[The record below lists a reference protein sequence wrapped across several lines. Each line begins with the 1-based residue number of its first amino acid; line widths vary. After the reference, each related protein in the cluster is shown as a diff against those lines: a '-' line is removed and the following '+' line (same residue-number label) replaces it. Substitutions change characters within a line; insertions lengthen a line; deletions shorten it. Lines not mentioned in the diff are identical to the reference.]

1 MRLLILGK
9 RSACRWC
16 VGLAILVALVVG
28 VLCSW
33 PSSGRRIQGRT
44 LVEWLQQLDANAE
57 PKDFSEAAAV
67 IRSLNATQ
75 MEGLAELLERDWSS
89 GPDLSHRLNR
99 ILDPVLDLV
108 GLPGHLFGE
117 PGFRSYCDLALG
129 GVRVLG
135 TNAAPIVPRLVRDL
149 RVYTTSYPAASA
161 LCTVGGAAVVPV
173 VEMLASGTNSGLPW
187 RWPFAHGLQ
196 AASPSD
202 AAIVVPA
209 LVRALQD
216 PEVEV
221 QIYATQA
228 LKKFRGHEREFVPQ
242 ILLNL
247 RSPVNRVREI
257 SAETLW
263 AMRRK
268 EAIPQLKP
276 LLSDPDPSVRAA
288 VKRAL
293 QDLEH

>member
-16 VGLAILVALVVG
+16 VVVAILVALVVG
-28 VLCSW
+28 VVCSW

-44 LVEWLQQLDANAE
+44 LVEWLQQLE
-57 PKDFSEAAAV
+57 C
-67 IRSLNATQ
+67 RS
-75 MEGLAELLERDWSS
+75 
-89 GPDLSHRLNR
+89 
-99 ILDPVLDLV
+99 
-108 GLPGHLFGE
+108 F
-117 PGFRSYCDLALG
+117 CDLALG

-135 TNAAPIVPRLVRDL
+135 TNVAPIVPRLVQDL
-149 RVYTTSYPAASA
+149 RVWKTSYPAARA
-161 LCTVGGAAVVPV
+161 LGTVGGAAVVPV
-173 VEMLASGTNSGLPW
+173 VEMLESRTNSGLPW
-187 RWPFAHGLQ
+187 RWPFACGLQ
-196 AASPSD
+196 FAPPKD
-202 AAIVVPA
+202 ADVVVPA

-221 QIYATQA
+221 QIFATQA

-263 AMRRK
+263 ALRRK
-268 EAIPQLKP
+268 DAIPQLKP
-276 LLSDPDPSVRAA
+276 LLSDPDPNVRAA

-293 QDLEH
+293 QDLER